1 VLELAAS
8 IAIAADSS
16 AVGHAGGGGYGS
28 HNGRDHS
35 VPPYM
40 RGAAAPVPVAQ
51 PVAMRGGLE
60 EEELVAAV
68 VRIRSG
74 VGEDGERIKVQE
86 VKAILE
92 KEGVFV
98 SASQVT
104 KALGLGLG
112 LGLGLVSASQVI
124 KALGLGPGLGLGLVC
139 ASQATEAV
147 GARLAT
153 KALGLGSSRV

>member
-1 VLELAAS
+1 
-8 IAIAADSS
+8 
-16 AVGHAGGGGYGS
+16 
-28 HNGRDHS
+28 
-35 VPPYM
+35 
-40 RGAAAPVPVAQ
+40 
-51 PVAMRGGLE
+51 MRGGLE